1 MGLLSGFE
9 HFAREAEPLAP
20 YTWFRLGG
28 EAQYFA
34 EPSTV
39 DELAA
44 LVKRCYEEE
53 TPIRLLGGGSNVL
66 VREEG
71 VTGMVIHLAAPAFCQ
86 ISVKKPTLTA
96 GAGTKLGHVL
106 TVALREGLGGLE
118 PLVGIPGVVGG
129 ALRGNACTHGGDIG
143 QWTVAAQVMNRRGE
157 VISRT
162 HDDLQFAYRQSN
174 LDDVIILDA
183 RFELNPD
190 DPQELTK
197 RMQKLW
203 IVKKAHQPV
212 GGQNTGCIF
221 KDPPGESAAR
231 LLDDAGLKGSRQG
244 KAEVSDRNTNFIE
257 VASGAT
263 SADVIQLIDHLQE
276 QVARRLGVTLD
287 VALDIW

>member
-34 EPSTV
+34 EPSTL
-39 DELAA
+39 DELTA
-44 LVKRCYEEE
+44 LVRRCHQEEV
-53 TPIRLLGGGSNVL
+53 PIRLLGGGSNVL

-71 VTGMVIHLAAPAFCQ
+71 VRGVVIHLSAPVFGQ
-86 ISVKKPTLTA
+86 ISVEKPYLTA
-96 GAGTKLGHVL
+96 GAGARLGHVL
-106 TVALREGLGGLE
+106 TASLREGLGGLE
-118 PLVGIPGVVGG
+118 PLVGIPGTVGG
-129 ALRGNACTHGGDIG
+129 AVRGNVCTHGGDIG
-143 QWTVAAQVMNRRGE
+143 QWIVAVNVMNLQGE
-157 VISRT
+157 VVSRT
-162 HDDLQFAYRQSN
+162 RDDLQFGYRQSN

-221 KDPPGESAAR
+221 KDPPGDSAAR
-231 LLDDAGLKGSRQG
+231 LLDEAGLKGSRVG
-244 KAEVSDRNTNFIE
+244 KAFVSDRSTNFIE
-257 VASGAT
+257 IESGAT
-263 SADVIQLIDHLQE
+263 SGDVIRLIEHLKE
-276 QVARRLGVTLD
+276 QVARRLGITLD
-287 VALDIW
+287 VGLEIW